1 MYGET
6 SSVHRLIPPFK
17 RGKCDIRWTLEI
29 PTSTDSTDSGGGIY
43 LCDMQNAGIFS
54 FFKPRRRMLTRVV
67 LVDDHAIVLDGVRSL
82 LEKVEGL
89 VVERTFNSGVE
100 VLKYL
105 ESAECDLLVT
115 DFSIPGT
122 DGLSLIHTIR
132 RIRPDLK
139 VVVLSMHNEVHL
151 VKEILKTG
159 VHAYVLKNDTH
170 RELVHAIE
178 EVMAGRMFMSSDV
191 GRMLVRDLQNP
202 DEGKLLTDRERE
214 ILKLIAQEYSN
225 KQIAEELFISERTV
239 ETHRKNI
246 FRKTSTSSLV
256 GLIKF
261 AYANN
266 LI

>member
-1 MYGET
+1 
-6 SSVHRLIPPFK
+6 
-17 RGKCDIRWTLEI
+17 
-29 PTSTDSTDSGGGIY
+29 
-43 LCDMQNAGIFS
+43 
-54 FFKPRRRMLTRVV
+54 MLTRVV

-89 VVERTFNSGVE
+89 DVVRSFSSAED

-105 ESAECDLLVT
+105 ETGEADLLIM
-115 DFSIPGT
+115 DFNLPGM
-122 DGLSLIHTIR
+122 DGLSLIHTVR
-132 RIRPDLK
+132 RIRHNMRII
-139 VVVLSMHNEVHL
+139 VLSMHNEVHL

-159 VHAYVLKNDTH
+159 VNGYVLKHDSH
-170 RELVHAIE
+170 KELIQAIG
-178 EVMAGRMFMSSDV
+178 EVMAGNVFLSKDV
-191 GRMLVRDLQNP
+191 SKMLIQDLQNP

-214 ILKLIAQEYSN
+214 ILKLIAREYSN

-246 FRKTSTSSLV
+246 FRKTGTASLV